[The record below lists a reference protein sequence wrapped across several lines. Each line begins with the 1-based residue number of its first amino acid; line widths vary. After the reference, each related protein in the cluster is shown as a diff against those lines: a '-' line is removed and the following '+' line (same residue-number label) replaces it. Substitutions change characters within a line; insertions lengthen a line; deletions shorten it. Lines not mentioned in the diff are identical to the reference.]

1 MTERWTFGVEPLPQ
15 QRELAALLR
24 RVASLAL
31 ALEQEDPALDRLIT
45 ELDASAAALA
55 AVAPADNAPR
65 LGADAPPEQR
75 VYIDHARDIGAFNPA
90 FPEYRITVDGN
101 RATGT
106 VTFPLLF
113 EGPPGIVH
121 GGMLATFFD
130 SVMQQHN
137 CDAGVAGKTTS
148 LLVEYK
154 RPTPVGV
161 ALTFT
166 IEREPKERRITSRGQ
181 LVADDAVLCIATMEA
196 IAGDVTNLPPVS
208 PRRES

>member
-15 QRELAALLR
+15 QRELTARLR
-24 RVASLAL
+24 KVASLAL
-31 ALEQEDPALDRLIT
+31 ALEAEVPAVARLIA
-45 ELDASAAALA
+45 ELDAAETALT
-55 AVAPADNAPR
+55 AVAPADTTPR
-65 LGADAPPEQR
+65 LGVDAAAEQR
-75 VYIDHARDIGAFNPA
+75 VYIDHARNIGAFNPA
-90 FPEYRITVDGN
+90 FPEYRVAVDGN

-113 EGPPGIVH
+113 EGPPSIVH
-121 GGMLATFFD
+121 GGVLATFFD
-130 SVMQQHN
+130 SVMQHHN

-161 ALTFT
+161 ELMFT
-166 IEREPKERRITSRGQ
+166 IEREPNERRITSRAQ
-181 LVADDAVLCIATMEA
+181 LFAGDTLLCTATMEA

-208 PRRES
+208 PRRDS

>member
-15 QRELAALLR
+15 QRDLADRVR
-24 RVASLAL
+24 RVTGLAL
-31 ALEQEDPALDRLIT
+31 ALEHEEPAVAQLIAQL
-45 ELDASAAALA
+45 EAAEAALMN
-55 AVAPADNAPR
+55 VAPVDNTPR
-65 LGADAPPEQR
+65 LGPDAPPTQR
-75 VYIDHARDIGAFNPA
+75 VYIDHARDIGAFNVA
-90 FPEYRITVDGN
+90 FPEYAITVEGN

-106 VTFPLLF
+106 VTFPLVF
-113 EGPPGIVH
+113 EGPPSIVH

-130 SVMQQHN
+130 SVMQHHN

-161 ALTFT
+161 ELTFA
-166 IEREPKERRITSRGQ
+166 IEREPSEHRITSRAQ
-181 LVADDAVLCIATMEA
+181 LFAGETLLCTATMEA

-208 PRRES
+208 PRRPA